1 MPKLGKTNV
10 AGAEPYRLFI
20 RRQKTGGPGNSG
32 AKPLIHIQGLSRE
45 EAQRVWDLAQ
55 DIWPTANFELRDKT
69 NRRIAVIELHD

>member
-1 MPKLGKTNV
+1 MPIKLGKTNV

-20 RRQKTGGPGNSG
+20 RRQD
-32 AKPLIHIQGLSRE
+32 KPLINIHTLSRE

-69 NRRIAVIELHD
+69 NRRIAVIELHDD